1 MYASETSDGNFL
13 LKGKD
18 ALSQC
23 KKPWLT
29 KKDIPSLIQHMPT
42 STNEYLHAKKNLKY
56 CFTPSEDIADQKFC
70 NLIGQEAQLARSSQ
84 RGSLKMLFPL
94 DNYFHTQKNN
104 KIPID
109 FFQIY

>member
-42 STNEYLHAKKNLKY
+42 STNEYLHAKK
-56 CFTPSEDIADQKFC
+56 I
-70 NLIGQEAQLARSSQ
+70 
-84 RGSLKMLFPL
+84 
-94 DNYFHTQKNN
+94 
-104 KIPID
+104 
-109 FFQIY
+109 